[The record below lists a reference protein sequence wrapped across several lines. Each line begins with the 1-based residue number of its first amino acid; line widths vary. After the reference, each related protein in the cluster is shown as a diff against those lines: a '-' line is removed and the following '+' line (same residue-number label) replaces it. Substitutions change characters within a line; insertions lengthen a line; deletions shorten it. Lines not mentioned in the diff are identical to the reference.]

1 MSRDARVAFVRGAA
15 RGAERWQRAAAGV
28 ARALAA
34 LSGLV
39 LQQSCVR
46 LRRRVELCARSAIGA
61 ADRAHA
67 PRVARADAPI
77 SPRRYHVETHL
88 PTLSTLDVEEL
99 RREVTSAP

>member
-46 LRRRVELCARSAIGA
+46 LRRRVELCARIGA

-67 PRVARADAPI
+67 PRAARADAPI